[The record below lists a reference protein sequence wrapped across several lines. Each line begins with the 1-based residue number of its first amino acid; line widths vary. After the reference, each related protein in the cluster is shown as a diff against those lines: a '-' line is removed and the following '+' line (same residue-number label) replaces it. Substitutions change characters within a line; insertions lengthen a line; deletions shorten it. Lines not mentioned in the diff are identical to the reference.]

1 MKKIALLVFVLCL
14 TMNSAVAQMIMG
26 DEINGTPV
34 AQSNNNNLNEVA
46 SSGNYRDAFD
56 LMYDYSSDSESS
68 AIGLGWDTGQNGYL
82 NLGTQ
87 FGGGKSMD
95 IFSLSLG
102 YGLRKRYVSNDMFLV
117 QGKLYPY
124 MGYSST
130 SYKINGT
137 KHKNSD
143 FAYGLAGSLAL
154 GLKLW
159 NTANGNSVFLTAG
172 YSVSAPDFKFKDMF
186 DYGSFGLAITIIYY

>member
-1 MKKIALLVFVLCL
+1 MKKIALLVCVLCL
-14 TMNSAVAQMIMG
+14 IQNSAVAQMIMG

-34 AQSNNNNLNEVA
+34 AQSNDNPSEAV

-56 LMYDYSSDSESS
+56 LMYNYSSDTESS
-68 AIGLGWDTGQNGYL
+68 AIGLGWDTGQRGYFT
-82 NLGTQ
+82 LGAQ
-87 FGGGKSMD
+87 FGGGKNMD
-95 IFSLSLG
+95 IFSMSLG

-124 MGYSST
+124 MGYFSS
-130 SYKINGT
+130 SYKINGMEN
-137 KHKNSD
+137 KSSD
-143 FAYGLAGSLAL
+143 FNYGLSGSLAL

-172 YSVSAPDFKFKDMF
+172 YSVSAPDFKFKGMF
-186 DYGSFGLAITIIYY
+186 ESGSFGLAITIIYY